1 MARYETLTPE
11 QMTPEQRKVVD
22 NVTAGPRG
30 SATRGPF
37 MAWLPSP
44 TFADL
49 AQALGAQTR
58 YGSSLPAKHYEI
70 AILMVAQQWRA
81 QFEWYAHAQLARK
94 AGISQG
100 IIDAIHRGE
109 KPTSMDAQEEAIWQF
124 AKELLQTQRVSEP
137 TFAKAKELFG
147 QKGVVDL
154 VGVMGYYGLVSMTL
168 NTFQV
173 PLPEGEKLPFKE

>member
-1 MARYETLTPE
+1 MPRYETLTPE

-22 NVTAGPRG
+22 NVAAGPRG
-30 SATRGPF
+30 PGARGPF

-81 QFEWYAHAQLARK
+81 QFEWYAHAQLARN
-94 AGISQG
+94 AGISQD

-109 KPTSMDAQEEAIWQF
+109 KPKTMDPQEEAIWQF

-137 TFAKAKELFG
+137 TFARAKQLFG
-147 QKGVVDL
+147 QNGVVDL

>member
-1 MARYETLTPE
+1 MPRYENLTPE
-11 QMTPEQRKVVD
+11 QMTPEQRQVVA

-44 TFADL
+44 KFADL

-58 YGSSLPAKHYEI
+58 FGSSLPAKHYEI

-81 QFEWYAHAQLARK
+81 QFEWYAHAQLAQK
-94 AGISQG
+94 NGVSQG

-109 KPTSMDAQEEAIWQF
+109 KPAQMDEQEAAIWQF
-124 AKELLQTQRVSEP
+124 AKELLQTQRVSDE
-137 TFAKAKELFG
+137 TFAQAKKLFG
-147 QKGVVDL
+147 QHGVVDL

-173 PLPEGEKLPFKE
+173 PLPEGEKPPFKD